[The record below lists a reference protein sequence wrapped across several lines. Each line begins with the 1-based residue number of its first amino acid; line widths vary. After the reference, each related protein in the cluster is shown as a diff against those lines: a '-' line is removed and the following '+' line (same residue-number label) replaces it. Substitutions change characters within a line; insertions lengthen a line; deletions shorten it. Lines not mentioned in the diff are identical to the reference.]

1 MNLVIDIG
9 NTNIVMGTFAEGG
22 IHSRWRLN
30 TQKNVTIDELMLTLK
45 GLLLN
50 DKGEILEFKKV
61 ALASVVP
68 SLNYQWNAALE
79 RVTGIKPEIVS
90 PEKCGDLKLDY
101 KDPDEI
107 GADRL
112 CNVLGLQS
120 LGIKE
125 GIIIDFG
132 TATTFDIYSNNTYWG
147 GAICLGI
154 RTSLDELIRKASKLS
169 EVELYWNSNLIG
181 KNTDDALRNGILFGA
196 IGQIEYIIRKI
207 LDELPMENPRI
218 IATGGLAKLVSSHS
232 EIIHQVEE
240 NLTLLGLNHFIKIQ
254 SGS

>member
-9 NTNIVMGTFAEGG
+9 NTNIVMGTFAKGT
-22 IHSRWRLN
+22 ITHRWRLN
-30 TQKNVTIDELMLTLK
+30 TLKSVTIDELMLTLK
-45 GLLLN
+45 GLLQN
-50 DKGEILEFKKV
+50 DKSEVFKFKNV

-90 PEKCGDLKLDY
+90 PKKCGRLKLDY
-101 KDPDEI
+101 NDPDEI

-112 CNVLGLQS
+112 CNVMGLQS
-120 LGIKE
+120 LGIE
-125 GIIIDFG
+125 QGIIVDFG

-154 RTSLDELIRKASKLS
+154 RTSLDELIRRASKLS
-169 EVELYWNSNLIG
+169 EVELYWNSTLIG

-196 IGQIEYIIRKI
+196 IGQIEYIIQKI
-207 LDELPMENPRI
+207 LTELPMENPVI

-232 EIIHQVEE
+232 KIIQQVEE
-240 NLTLLGLNHFIKIQ
+240 HLTLLGLNHFIKIQ
-254 SGS
+254 SPS